1 MDQPYQEIIK
11 DLQHSDIQTNLAQT
25 TATAIMPISDEA
37 CMLLDKTS
45 VKLADS
51 KDASSVNW
59 CIRKELIN
67 ALACLDQL
75 EIAVTGVHTPTS
87 TIFDNQEDGETLSFK
102 QQEVERY
109 QIDKISS
116 NPSFQADYSSDC
128 PVKVSPTSTSEAKHI
143 ESKYILELMERL
155 KTSDR
160 SLLDIQK
167 ENDILKQS
175 LEASVIQ
182 NEEQK
187 LETQKLKN
195 DLKVAFDE
203 KNTLSKQLASM
214 KDEYL
219 HQSCKDKIA
228 ALRSVA
234 RALES
239 ENELQLEQIKFL
251 ESRSTIP
258 DKTGSSLTNASQ
270 DQIKQKDIQIK
281 ELTTKFEIKK
291 AENLKLSD
299 QIIGFEKEIETER
312 IFGKNIMTRLS
323 DVQETLDAVR
333 HSKRNVESN
342 LQLIVDQNET
352 LQKQVYEKESDLKSL
367 RETNQSLE
375 SQIKAQ
381 AATTGALSTAT
392 DNLEQ
397 EIAMQASFY
406 EDKIE
411 SMQREMNDRLEEIS
425 VSQEG
430 DAESVRVKYVDL
442 FDEKATELH
451 ELRKEY
457 EKQCVKLQEVEQRLA
472 DQELIEQENKE
483 KLEKSRQCHNE
494 ELSDSLN
501 LAQDEIMALQ
511 MGTSEVEKELQSLR
525 HRYDDLQ
532 LSYLNAIAHF
542 KSRLNKANQNG
553 DSDESSIQLS
563 LQANLHQ
570 ESDERDASQS
580 TISDVGIKEV
590 IHSSE
595 ASAEDSPTDDSTSHN
610 VSSNSPAETG
620 DDDDSGIKV
629 EMSESKVLAEMEIKD
644 NIIKSRNDI
653 SMLNQTEPDEKS
665 INLSDTDGTI
675 RESDHNE
682 LQSIPKMNASNDTNN
697 NTNRRKARRKRRR

>member
-1 MDQPYQEIIK
+1 MAQPYQEIMK
-11 DLQHSDIQTNLAQT
+11 DLQHSDIHTNLAQT
-25 TATAIMPISDEA
+25 TAPAMPISDEA

-45 VKLADS
+45 VKLAES
-51 KDASSVNW
+51 KDASGVNW

-67 ALACLDQL
+67 ALACLDEL
-75 EIAVTGVHTPTS
+75 EKAVTGVHTPTS
-87 TIFDNQEDGETLSFK
+87 TTLDKQEDGETLCFK

-109 QIDKISS
+109 QIDRIRP
-116 NPSFQADYSSDC
+116 NPSFQADCSSDC
-128 PVKVSPTSTSEAKHI
+128 TVKLSPISTSEDKQS
-143 ESKYILELMERL
+143 EYISDLMERL

-160 SLLDIQK
+160 GLLDIQK

-175 LEASVIQ
+175 LEASVLQ

-187 LETQKLKN
+187 LETQKLNN

-203 KNTLSKQLASM
+203 KNDLLKQLARM
-214 KDEYL
+214 KNEDL

-234 RALES
+234 RALEC

-258 DKTGSSLTNASQ
+258 DKIGSSLTNVSQ

-281 ELTTKFEIKK
+281 ELTTKFEMKK

-299 QIIGFEKEIETER
+299 QIIRFEKEIETER

-333 HSKRNVESN
+333 DSKRNVESN

-352 LQKQVYEKESDLKSL
+352 LQKQAYEKELDLKSL

-375 SQIKAQ
+375 SQIKDQ
-381 AATTGALSTAT
+381 ASTTGALSTAT

-457 EKQCVKLQEVEQRLA
+457 EKQSVKLQEVEQRLA

-563 LQANLHQ
+563 SQANLHQ
-570 ESDERDASQS
+570 EYDEREASQS

-590 IHSSE
+590 IYSSE

-610 VSSNSPAETG
+610 ISNNSPAETG

-629 EMSESKVLAEMEIKD
+629 EMSESKIPAEMVMKD
-644 NIIKSRNDI
+644 NIIISGTDI
-653 SMLNQTEPDEKS
+653 SMLNQTEPDETS
-665 INLSDTDGTI
+665 NSLSDTDRTI
-675 RESDHNE
+675 RELDHNE
-682 LQSIPKMNASNDTNN
+682 LPSIPKMNPSNIRNN
-697 NTNRRKARRKRRR
+697 NINKRKARRKRRR

>member
-1 MDQPYQEIIK
+1 MDQPYQEIMK
-11 DLQHSDIQTNLAQT
+11 DLQHSDIHTNLAQT
-25 TATAIMPISDEA
+25 TAPAMPILDET

-45 VKLADS
+45 VKLAES
-51 KDASSVNW
+51 KDASGVNW

-67 ALACLDQL
+67 ALACLDEL
-75 EIAVTGVHTPTS
+75 EKAVTGVHTPTS
-87 TIFDNQEDGETLSFK
+87 TTLDKQEDGETLCFK

-109 QIDKISS
+109 QIDKIRP
-116 NPSFQADYSSDC
+116 NPSFQADCSSDC
-128 PVKVSPTSTSEAKHI
+128 TVKLSPISTSEDKQS
-143 ESKYILELMERL
+143 EYISDLMERL

-160 SLLDIQK
+160 GLLDIQK

-175 LEASVIQ
+175 LEASVLQ

-187 LETQKLKN
+187 LETQKLNN

-203 KNTLSKQLASM
+203 KNDLLKQLARM
-214 KDEYL
+214 KNEDL

-234 RALES
+234 RALEC

-258 DKTGSSLTNASQ
+258 DKIGSSLTNVSQ

-281 ELTTKFEIKK
+281 ELTTKFEMKK

-333 HSKRNVESN
+333 DSKRNVESN

-352 LQKQVYEKESDLKSL
+352 LQKQAYEKELDLKSL

-375 SQIKAQ
+375 SQIKDQ
-381 AATTGALSTAT
+381 ASTTGALSTAT

-457 EKQCVKLQEVEQRLA
+457 EKQSVKLQEVEQRLA

-563 LQANLHQ
+563 SQANLHQ
-570 ESDERDASQS
+570 EYDEREASQS

-610 VSSNSPAETG
+610 ISNNSPAETG

-629 EMSESKVLAEMEIKD
+629 EMSESKIPAEMVMKD
-644 NIIKSRNDI
+644 NIISSGTDI
-653 SMLNQTEPDEKS
+653 SMLNQTEPDETS
-665 INLSDTDGTI
+665 NSLSDTDRTI
-675 RESDHNE
+675 RELDHNE
-682 LQSIPKMNASNDTNN
+682 LPSIPKMNASNITNN
-697 NTNRRKARRKRRR
+697 NINKRKARRKRRR

>member
-1 MDQPYQEIIK
+1 MEQPYQQIIK
-11 DLQHSDIQTNLAQT
+11 DLQQSDNYTNLAQT
-25 TATAIMPISDEA
+25 TAPAMTISDEA

-45 VKLADS
+45 VMLAES
-51 KDASSVNW
+51 KDASGVNW

-67 ALACLDQL
+67 ALACLDEL
-75 EIAVTGVHTPTS
+75 EKAVTGVQTPTS
-87 TIFDNQEDGETLSFK
+87 TIFDKQEDGETFCFK
-102 QQEVERY
+102 QQEVDRY
-109 QIDKISS
+109 SIDKIRTNTSCQPYCSS
-116 NPSFQADYSSDC
+116 NC
-128 PVKVSPTSTSEAKHI
+128 TVKLSPISTSEEKNI
-143 ESKYILELMERL
+143 ESENISELMERL
-155 KTSDR
+155 ETSDR

-167 ENDILKQS
+167 ENNILKQS
-175 LEASVIQ
+175 LEASVLQ
-182 NEEQK
+182 NEDMK
-187 LETQKLKN
+187 LETQTLKS
-195 DLKVAFDE
+195 DLKTAFDE
-203 KNTLSKQLASM
+203 KNDLLKELASM
-214 KDEYL
+214 KDVDL

-258 DKTGSSLTNASQ
+258 DKIGSSLTNVSQ

-281 ELTTKFEIKK
+281 ELTTKLEMKK

-342 LQLIVDQNET
+342 LQLIVEQNET
-352 LQKQVYEKESDLKSL
+352 LQKQAYEKELNLKSL

-375 SQIKAQ
+375 LQIKDQ
-381 AATTGALSTAT
+381 ASTTGALSTAT

-525 HRYDDLQ
+525 QRYDDLQ

-553 DSDESSIQLS
+553 DSNESSIQLS
-563 LQANLHQ
+563 SQANLHQ

-580 TISDVGIKEV
+580 TISDLGIKEV
-590 IHSSE
+590 IHSSA

-620 DDDDSGIKV
+620 DDEDSGIKV
-629 EMSESKVLAEMEIKD
+629 EMSESKILAEIVMKD
-644 NIIKSRNDI
+644 NIIKSTTDI
-653 SMLNQTEPDEKS
+653 SMLNKTEPNEKS
-665 INLSDTDGTI
+665 NSLSDTDRTI

-682 LQSIPKMNASNDTNN
+682 LPSIPKMNTSNDTNN